1 MSIDIFQQGILKYI
15 TAIARIMDS
24 LDKFL
29 DPVNWQTAWE
39 HVAENHG
46 AAGVDGETIEHFARD
61 ADNYLDRL
69 RHAVANGNYRP
80 LPLRQ
85 VFIPKRDKTWRSI
98 GIPTVRDRIAQQ
110 ALLNI
115 LHPILE
121 PEFEECSFAYRPGRS
136 HQMAVRQVVKWRDS
150 GYEWVLDADLVKYFD
165 NIQHDRLLQEVRR
178 KLDLP
183 VYLELIES
191 WLRAGLLTKE
201 GLVLPSKGVAQGGV
215 VSPILANLYLDS
227 FDEAM
232 LTTGLKL
239 VRYADDFVLLG
250 KQESQVQAVLGV
262 AIELLSELGLQL
274 HPDKT
279 KITNFDRG
287 FRFLGQTFIR
297 SMVIPDKP
305 KSQHQRECEQGE
317 IDRANAERAS
327 PLILYPDP
335 QPPPKPTAMERALL
349 DSISVMDRPIP
360 PPLFVLFGYRVRE
373 PERVIIESQELE
385 WKTGMSTL
393 YLVEQGATL
402 RKEQGRLIIKSAGKD
417 SNGDPTEI
425 PIEEVDRILVFG
437 NIQISTQAIGAC
449 LEAQIP
455 VIFLS
460 QLGEYKG
467 HLWSSENCDLQLQS
481 VQFRRFES
489 PEFQLTIA
497 KQIILGKLWNSKQ
510 LLLKLRRQRDI
521 PEIDP
526 AIDGIDRDW
535 QAVKD
540 SKLETSLD
548 TLRGYEGIAANR
560 YFGVLGKLI
569 TNPGFTFVDRNRHPP
584 KDPVNSLLSFG
595 YTLLFNNVMSLL
607 LVEGL
612 HPYLGNLHRSD
623 RQAPH
628 LAFDLMEEFR
638 SPIVDSLVI
647 KLVNQKILRP
657 TDFTFPDDKGGIYLA
672 EASRRIFLKHFENRI
687 SGTIAHAD
695 VSEPVSYRRIIQLQI
710 QRYKRSVLNDT
721 IYEPFRRST

>member
-1 MSIDIFQQGILKYI
+1 MALPSELILLFYLLYLI
-15 TAIARIMDS
+15 N
-24 LDKFL
+24 
-29 DPVNWQTAWE
+29 PQTA
-39 HVAENHG
+39 V
-46 AAGVDGETIEHFARD
+46 
-61 ADNYLDRL
+61 
-69 RHAVANGNYRP
+69 
-80 LPLRQ
+80 
-85 VFIPKRDKTWRSI
+85 
-98 GIPTVRDRIAQQ
+98 
-110 ALLNI
+110 
-115 LHPILE
+115 
-121 PEFEECSFAYRPGRS
+121 
-136 HQMAVRQVVKWRDS
+136 
-150 GYEWVLDADLVKYFD
+150 DADLVSYFD
-165 NIQHDRLLQEVRR
+165 NIRHDRLLEKVRD

-183 VYLELIES
+183 AYLELIES
-191 WLRAGLLTKE
+191 WLTAGLLTKE
-201 GLVLPSKGVAQGGV
+201 GLILPSRGVAQGAV

-232 LTTGLKL
+232 IATGLKL
-239 VRYADDFVLLG
+239 VRYADDFVLLA
-250 KQESQVQAVLGV
+250 KQEQQLQATYQIV
-262 AIELLSELGLQL
+262 IEILSELGLQL
-274 HPDKT
+274 HPAKT
-279 KITNFDRG
+279 EITNFNRG

-305 KSQHQRECEQGE
+305 KSQHQRER
-317 IDRANAERAS
+317 DRDEFDRVNAERAS

-349 DSISVMDRPIP
+349 ESIATTDRPIP

-402 RKEQGRLIIKSAGKD
+402 RKEQGRFIVKSSGQETA
-417 SNGDPTEI
+417 GDPTEI
-425 PIEEVDRILVFG
+425 PIEEVDRVLVFG
-437 NIQISTQAIGAC
+437 NIQLSTSAIGVC
-449 LEAQIP
+449 LEQQIP

-467 HLWSSENCDLQLQS
+467 HLWSSENCNLQLQS
-481 VQFRRFES
+481 VQFRQFES
-489 PEFQLTIA
+489 PEFQISIA
-497 KQIILGKLWNSKQ
+497 RQIILGKLWNSKQ

-521 PEIDP
+521 PEVST

-535 QAVKD
+535 QAVRD
-540 SKLETSLD
+540 APIETLLD

-569 TNPGFTFVDRNRHPP
+569 TNPGFTFSNRNRHPP

-607 LVEGL
+607 LCEGL

-657 TDFTFPDDKGGIYLA
+657 TDFTFPDDEGGIYLA
-672 EASRRIFLKHFENRI
+672 DPARRVFLKHFENRI
-687 SGTIAHAD
+687 SGTIAHPDA
-695 VSEPVSYRRIIQLQI
+695 SEPVSYRRIIQLQI
-710 QRYKRSVLNDT
+710 QRYKRSVLDRT
-721 IYEPFRRST
+721 PYEPFRRST

>member
-1 MSIDIFQQGILKYI
+1 
-15 TAIARIMDS
+15 MDG

-29 DPVNWQTAWE
+29 DRANWQTAWE
-39 HVAENHG
+39 HVAKNHG
-46 AAGVDGETIEHFARD
+46 AAGVDGETIDRFARD
-61 ADNYLDRL
+61 AENYLTQL
-69 RHAVANGNYRP
+69 RKSIANGNYRP

-115 LHPILE
+115 LHPLLE
-121 PEFEECSFAYRPGRS
+121 PEFEDCSFAYRPSRS
-136 HQMAVRQVVKWRDS
+136 HQMAVRQVEKWRDR
-150 GYEWVLDADLVKYFD
+150 GYEWVLDADLVSYFD
-165 NIQHDRLLQEVRR
+165 NIRHDRLLAEVRD

-183 VYLELIES
+183 AYLELIER
-191 WLRAGLLTKE
+191 WLTAGLLTKE
-201 GLVLPSKGVAQGGV
+201 GLILPSRGVAQGAV

-232 LTTGLKL
+232 IATGLKL
-239 VRYADDFVLLG
+239 VRYADDFVLLA
-250 KQESQVQAVLGV
+250 KQEQQLQATYQIV
-262 AIELLSELGLQL
+262 IEILSELGLKL
-274 HPDKT
+274 HPAKT
-279 KITNFDRG
+279 EITNFDRG

-297 SMVIPDKP
+297 SMVIPDRP
-305 KSQHQRECEQGE
+305 KSQHQHKRERDEFE
-317 IDRANAERAS
+317 RVNAERAS
-327 PLILYPDP
+327 PLIIYPDP
-335 QPPPKPTAMERALL
+335 QPPLKPTAIERALL
-349 DSISVMDRPIP
+349 DAIEATNRPIP

-373 PERVIIESQELE
+373 PERVTIESQELE

-402 RKEQGRLIIKSAGKD
+402 RKEQGRFIVKSSGKETA
-417 SNGDPTEI
+417 GDPTEI
-425 PIEEVDRILVFG
+425 PIEEVDRVLVFG
-437 NIQISTQAIGAC
+437 NIQLSTAAIGVC

-455 VIFLS
+455 VMFLS

-467 HLWSSENCDLQLQS
+467 HLWSSENCNLQLQS

-489 PEFQLTIA
+489 PEFQLAIA
-497 KQIILGKLWNSKQ
+497 RQIILGKLWNSKQ
-510 LLLKLRRQRDI
+510 LLLKLRRQRDL
-521 PEIDP
+521 PAVDT

-535 QAVKD
+535 QAVRD
-540 SKLETSLD
+540 ATLETSLD

-569 TNPGFTFVDRNRHPP
+569 TNPGFAFVDRNRHPP

-657 TDFTFPDDKGGIYLA
+657 TDFTFPDDEAGIYLA
-672 EASRRIFLKHFENRI
+672 APARRIFLKHFEDRI
-687 SGTIAHAD
+687 SGTIAHPD

-710 QRYKRSVLNDT
+710 QRYRQALLNNT
-721 IYEPFRRST
+721 VYEPFRRST

>member
-1 MSIDIFQQGILKYI
+1 
-15 TAIARIMDS
+15 MDS
-24 LDKFL
+24 LDQFL
-29 DPVNWQTAWE
+29 DAANWQTAWE

-46 AAGVDGETIEHFARD
+46 AAGVDGETIEHFTRD
-61 ADNYLDRL
+61 ANNYLAQL
-69 RHAVANGNYRP
+69 RRAVANGNYRP

-136 HQMAVRQVVKWRDS
+136 HQMAVRQVAIWRDR
-150 GYEWVLDADLVKYFD
+150 GYKWVLDADLVKYFD

-183 VYLELIES
+183 AYLELIES
-191 WLRAGLLTKE
+191 WLTAGLLTKE

-232 LTTGLKL
+232 LATGLKL

-262 AIELLSELGLQL
+262 VVELLRELGLQL
-274 HPDKT
+274 HPEKT
-279 KITNFDRG
+279 KITNFNRG

-297 SMVIPDKP
+297 SMIIPDKP
-305 KSQHQRECEQGE
+305 KSHHQRERERGE
-317 IDRANAERAS
+317 IDRVNAERAS

-335 QPPPKPTAMERALL
+335 QPPSKPTEMERALL
-349 DSISVMDRPIP
+349 AAIETTNRPIP

-402 RKEQGRLIIKSAGKD
+402 RKEQGRFIIKSAAKETA
-417 SNGDPTEI
+417 GDPTEI
-425 PIEEVDRILVFG
+425 PIEEVERILVFG

-467 HLWSSENCDLQLQS
+467 HLWSSENCNLQIQS
-481 VQFRRFES
+481 IQFRRFES

-497 KQIILGKLWNSKQ
+497 RQIILGKLWNSKQ
-510 LLLKLRRQRDI
+510 FLLKLHRQREI
-521 PEIDP
+521 PEIDT

-535 QAVKD
+535 QSVKD
-540 SKLETSLD
+540 STLETSLD

-569 TNPGFTFVDRNRHPP
+569 TNPGFTFVDRNRQPP

-607 LVEGL
+607 LTEGL

-657 TDFTFPDDKGGIYLA
+657 TDFTFPDDKDGIYLA
-672 EASRRIFLKHFENRI
+672 NPARRIFLKHFENRI
-687 SGTIAHAD
+687 SGTISHPDA
-695 VSEPVSYRRIIQLQI
+695 SESVSYRRVIQLQI
-710 QRYKRSVLNDT
+710 QRYKRSILNDT

>member
-1 MSIDIFQQGILKYI
+1 
-15 TAIARIMDS
+15 MDS

-29 DPVNWQTAWE
+29 DPANWQTAWE

-61 ADNYLDRL
+61 ANNYLAQL
-69 RHAVANGNYRP
+69 RQAIATGNYRP

-85 VFIPKRDKTWRSI
+85 VFIPKRDRTWRSL

-136 HQMAVRQVVKWRDS
+136 HQMAVRQVAIWRDR

-165 NIQHDRLLQEVRR
+165 NIRHDLLLQEVRR

-183 VYLELIES
+183 AYLELIES
-191 WLRAGLLTKE
+191 WLTAGLLTKE
-201 GLVLPSKGVAQGGV
+201 GLILPSKGVAQGAV
-215 VSPILANLYLDS
+215 VSPILANLYLDA

-232 LTTGLKL
+232 LATGLKL

-250 KQESQVQAVLGV
+250 KQENQVQAMLGV
-262 AIELLSELGLQL
+262 VVERLNELGLQL

-279 KITNFDRG
+279 KVTNFNRG

-297 SMVIPDKP
+297 SIVIPDRP
-305 KSQHQRECEQGE
+305 KSQHQREQERGE
-317 IDRANAERAS
+317 IERVNAERAS

-335 QPPPKPTAMERALL
+335 QPPPKPTAIERALL
-349 DSISVMDRPIP
+349 EAISTTNRPIP

-402 RKEQGRLIIKSAGKD
+402 RKEQGRLIVKSAGKETAG
-417 SNGDPTEI
+417 NTTEI
-425 PIEEVDRILVFG
+425 PIEEVERVLVFG

-467 HLWSSENCDLQLQS
+467 HLWSSEQTNLPLESQ
-481 VQFRRFES
+481 QFRQQDDL
-489 PEFQLTIA
+489 EFKLKMARTIVA
-497 KQIILGKLWNSKQ
+497 GKILNSRH
-510 LLLKLRRQRDI
+510 LLLRLNRKRSL
-521 PEIDP
+521 PEV
-526 AIDGIDRDW
+526 DRAVESIG
-535 QAVKD
+535 QAEEIQQQLAAMTT
-540 SKLETSLD
+540 LEQI
-548 TLRGYEGIAANR
+548 RGCEGAAAAS
-560 YFGVLGKLI
+560 YFGALGQLI
-569 TNPGFTFVDRNRHPP
+569 SNNGFSFTTRNRRPP
-584 KDPVNSLLSFG
+584 KDPVNALLSFG
-595 YTLLFNNVMSLL
+595 YTLLLNNVLSLML
-607 LVEGL
+607 AEGL
-612 HPYLGNLHRSD
+612 NPYLGNLHGSD
-623 RQAPH
+623 RISAF
-628 LAFDLMEEFR
+628 LSFDLMEEFR
-638 SPIVDSLVI
+638 SPIVDTLVMRLI
-647 KLVNQKILRP
+647 NQKILRP
-657 TDFTFPDDKGGIYLA
+657 TDFTFPDRDGGIYL
-672 EASRRIFLKHFENRI
+672 EPTPRRLFLKHFENRI
-687 SGTIAHAD
+687 STPIKYLDLA
-695 VSEPVSYRRIIQLQI
+695 EPISYRRVIELQVR
-710 QRYKRSVLNDT
+710 QYTRVLLAGVD
-721 IYEPFRRST
+721 YVPFRRVD

>member
-1 MSIDIFQQGILKYI
+1 M
-15 TAIARIMDS
+15 MES

-29 DPVNWQTAWE
+29 DPANWQTAWE

-61 ADNYLDRL
+61 ANNYLDRL
-69 RHAVANGNYRP
+69 RRSISNGNYRP

-136 HQMAVRQVVKWRDS
+136 HQMAVRQVAIWRER

-183 VYLELIES
+183 AYLELIES
-191 WLRAGLLTKE
+191 WLTAGLLTKE

-215 VSPILANLYLDS
+215 VSPLLANLYLDA

-232 LTTGLKL
+232 LATGLKL

-279 KITNFDRG
+279 KVTNFDRG

-305 KSQHQRECEQGE
+305 KSHHQREREQGE
-317 IDRANAERAS
+317 IDRVNAERAS
-327 PLILYPDP
+327 PLIIYPDP
-335 QPPPKPTAMERALL
+335 QPPPKPTAIERALL
-349 DSISVMDRPIP
+349 DAIETTNRPIP

-402 RKEQGRLIIKSAGKD
+402 RKEQGRFVVKSTGKD
-417 SNGDPTEI
+417 ANGDPTEI
-425 PIEEVDRILVFG
+425 PIEEVDRVLVFG

-467 HLWSSENCDLQLQS
+467 HLWSCD
-481 VQFRRFES
+481 F
-489 PEFQLTIA
+489 
-497 KQIILGKLWNSKQ
+497 K
-510 LLLKLRRQRDI
+510 
-521 PEIDP
+521 
-526 AIDGIDRDW
+526 
-535 QAVKD
+535 
-540 SKLETSLD
+540 
-548 TLRGYEGIAANR
+548 
-560 YFGVLGKLI
+560 
-569 TNPGFTFVDRNRHPP
+569 H
-584 KDPVNSLLSFG
+584 
-595 YTLLFNNVMSLL
+595 
-607 LVEGL
+607 
-612 HPYLGNLHRSD
+612 NL
-623 RQAPH
+623 A
-628 LAFDLMEEFR
+628 
-638 SPIVDSLVI
+638 
-647 KLVNQKILRP
+647 
-657 TDFTFPDDKGGIYLA
+657 
-672 EASRRIFLKHFENRI
+672 
-687 SGTIAHAD
+687 
-695 VSEPVSYRRIIQLQI
+695 
-710 QRYKRSVLNDT
+710 
-721 IYEPFRRST
+721 

>member
-1 MSIDIFQQGILKYI
+1 
-15 TAIARIMDS
+15 MDS

-29 DPVNWQTAWE
+29 DPVNWQTAWA

-61 ADNYLDRL
+61 ADNYLAKL
-69 RHAVANGNYRP
+69 RTAIANGNYRP

-85 VFIPKRDKTWRSI
+85 VFIPKRDRTWRSI

-136 HQMAVRQVVKWRDS
+136 HQMAVRQVAIWRDR
-150 GYEWVLDADLVKYFD
+150 GYEWVLDADLVSYFD
-165 NIQHDRLLQEVRR
+165 NIRHDRLLQEVRR

-183 VYLELIES
+183 AYLELIER
-191 WLRAGLLTKE
+191 WLTAGLLTKE
-201 GLVLPSKGVAQGGV
+201 GLILQSRGVAQGAV

-232 LTTGLKL
+232 LATGLKL
-239 VRYADDFVLLG
+239 VRYADDFVLLAKSEG
-250 KQESQVQAVLGV
+250 ELQATYRIVVEILN
-262 AIELLSELGLQL
+262 ELGLQL
-274 HPDKT
+274 HPEKT

-297 SMVIPDKP
+297 SIVIPDRP
-305 KSQHQRECEQGE
+305 KSHHQRKREQGE
-317 IDRANAERAS
+317 IDRVNAERAS

-335 QPPPKPTAMERALL
+335 QPPPKPTEMERALL
-349 DSISVMDRPIP
+349 DAIETTNRPIP

-373 PERVIIESQELE
+373 PEQVIIESQELE

-402 RKEQGRLIIKSAGKD
+402 RKEQGRLIVKSAGTEMV
-417 SNGDPTEI
+417 GDPTEI
-425 PIEEVDRILVFG
+425 PIEEIDRVLVFG

-467 HLWSSENCDLQLQS
+467 HLWSSENCNLQLQS
-481 VQFRRFES
+481 VQFQRFES
-489 PEFQLTIA
+489 REFQLTIA
-497 KQIILGKLWNSKQ
+497 RQIILGKLWNSKQ
-510 LLLKLRRQRDI
+510 LLLKLRRQRDL
-521 PEIDP
+521 PEVDT

-535 QAVKD
+535 QAVRD
-540 SKLETSLD
+540 STLETSLD
-548 TLRGYEGIAANR
+548 TLRGYEGSAANR

-569 TNPGFTFVDRNRHPP
+569 TNPGFTFSDRNRQPP

-607 LVEGL
+607 LTEGL

-638 SPIVDSLVI
+638 SPIVDSLAI
-647 KLVNQKILRP
+647 KLINQKILRP
-657 TDFTFPDDKGGIYLA
+657 TDFTFPDDEGGIYLA
-672 EASRRIFLKHFENRI
+672 APARRIFLKHFENRI
-687 SGTIAHAD
+687 SGTIAHPD
-695 VSEPVSYRRIIQLQI
+695 VSESVSYRRVIQLQI
-710 QRYKRSVLNDT
+710 QRYRQALLNDT
-721 IYEPFRRST
+721 VYEPFRRST